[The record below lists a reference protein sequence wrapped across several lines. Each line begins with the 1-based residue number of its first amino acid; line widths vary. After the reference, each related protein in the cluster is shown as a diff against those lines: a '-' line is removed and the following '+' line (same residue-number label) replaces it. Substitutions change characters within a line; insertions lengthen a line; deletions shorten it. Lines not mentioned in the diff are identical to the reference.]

1 MLQYTMRSIAMDGK
15 QLLAKFVSLPRTFE
29 TFLQPWAWP
38 FFTPPPRLTS
48 VFNMGSL
55 GTGKS
60 IYRKVIHVHAHTV
73 ESTKKPFNVQSCI
86 LCVNT
91 AQIASGQLQSL
102 TSPHMHSSGSVNIGT
117 VQYYSF
123 CST

>member
-1 MLQYTMRSIAMDGK
+1 MLQYTMRSIDMDGK

-38 FFTPPPRLTS
+38 FFTPPPRLT
-48 VFNMGSL
+48 
-55 GTGKS
+55 GKS
-60 IYRKVIHVHAHTV
+60 IYRKVTHVHAHTV

-102 TSPHMHSSGSVNIGT
+102 TSPHMHSSGSVDIGYST
-117 VQYYSF
+117 VL
-123 CST
+123 